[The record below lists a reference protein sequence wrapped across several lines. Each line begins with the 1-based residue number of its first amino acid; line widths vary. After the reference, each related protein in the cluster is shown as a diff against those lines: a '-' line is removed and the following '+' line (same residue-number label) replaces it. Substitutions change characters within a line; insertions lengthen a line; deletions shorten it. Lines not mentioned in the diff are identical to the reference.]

1 LRTVSKVDF
10 YVVLKFDVPQK
21 VLPEAFL
28 LSSLNFKMGSKSF
41 QNVLQNVPR
50 ETIMNNIGNT

>member
-21 VLPEAFL
+21 VLPEAFFL
-28 LSSLNFKMGSKSF
+28 VPLTSKWVPKVFKMFSKTF
-41 QNVLQNVPR
+41 QEKQ
-50 ETIMNNIGNT
+50 